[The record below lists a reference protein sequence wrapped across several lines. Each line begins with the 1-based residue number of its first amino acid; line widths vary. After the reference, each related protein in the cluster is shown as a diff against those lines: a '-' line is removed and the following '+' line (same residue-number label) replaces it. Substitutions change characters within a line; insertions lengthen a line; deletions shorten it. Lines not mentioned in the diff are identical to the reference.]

1 MIRYHDLRRNE
12 YMRYFK
18 GHQAALNTLCISP
31 KNDVF
36 MSASLV
42 GGRLHWWVGGCGCCC
57 TGGCAAAA
65 ASALVGVLLL
75 LLLHWWVCGCCCCC
89 TGGWAAA
96 AALVGGLLLLHW
108 WVGCCCSCCCT
119 GGCAE
124 QAAPANCHAL
134 LLILPCPTTAIV
146 VPYCYWM
153 PRPSAVP
160 YCCALLL
167 LTSRFSTATALQ
179 HALAYGLVASDFMK
193 L

>member
-1 MIRYHDLRRNE
+1 MVNSDYVIRYHDLRRNE

-96 AALVGGLLLLHW
+96 AAAAALVGVQNRQHLLIAMPYF
-108 WVGCCCSCCCT
+108 SY
-119 GGCAE
+119 
-124 QAAPANCHAL
+124 CHAL
-134 LLILPCPTTAIV
+134 LLPLLCPTATGCLALVLCPTA
-146 VPYCYWM
+146 VPYCY
-153 PRPSAVP
+153 
-160 YCCALLL
+160 
-167 LTSRFSTATALQ
+167 
-179 HALAYGLVASDFMK
+179 
-193 L
+193 